1 MILVSSSII
10 STILI
15 LRLYYRGQK
24 KNEVPNWL
32 RIILFIKN
40 KKLTSFKK
48 DDEKN
53 KNDSIWVSHDI
64 NSRKL
69 QRLIETM
76 EKDRKKS
83 KSNEKLISEWHEVA
97 RKLDFILFFICL
109 IVVKLTPIILF
120 GKYFFTY
127 EKLRANSCG
136 CDHD

>member
-24 KNEVPNWL
+24 KNEVPCWL
-32 RIILFIKN
+32 KTILFIKN

-83 KSNEKLISEWHEVA
+83 KLNEKLISEWHEVA

-120 GKYFFTY
+120 GKYFFTF
-127 EKLRANSCG
+127 EKLRAITCG
-136 CDHD
+136 CDYD